1 MKESV
6 SNFKKTVIA
15 YIVDK
20 KITDE
25 KEIDKVISAM
35 AESPL
40 FKDLTDADKLLIRN
54 QIHSEYSITLDKGVA
69 IVSEYK
75 PWFMN
80 RKKELSM
87 KYWDRYKQYL
97 LNDKGF
103 TGPTVNTMDD
113 VSDELT
119 DLLGDPTVSNF
130 QRRGLIIGDV
140 QSGKTANYSGLICK
154 AADAGY
160 KVIVL
165 LTGTIE
171 KLRKQ
176 TQQRIDEAFT
186 GMDSNAMIKQKVS
199 VEVGVGKYDKS
210 LKAVSFTSKTSDFNA
225 KQASNLGLSLNSLN
239 DPVIFVIKKNV
250 NALSK
255 LNDWFKTFNVNGNNK
270 IDASL
275 LMVDDE
281 SDNASINTNP
291 EDKDPTRTN
300 DLIVKM
306 LSMFNKASY
315 VGFTATP
322 FANIF
327 IDPDSDE
334 DMKNENLFPKDYI
347 YSLNA
352 PSNYIGAR
360 NIFADNAKYQYMLKK
375 IKDAEEFYPINH
387 NKEYIISDLAPS
399 LREAINVFLLANV
412 VRDLRGDISTHRS
425 MIVNIS
431 RFVNC
436 QDQVYELIN
445 NYLKEIQNS
454 VRLYC
459 MLNERDAIQD
469 SNILFLK
476 KIYNSEYPNVEFDW
490 NTIQN
495 NLYNS
500 IASIQVNIVNQKNY
514 GTLNYEDNEE
524 NGLRTIAVG
533 GLSLS
538 RGLTLE
544 GLIVSYFYRNSK
556 MYDTLMQMGRWF
568 GYRKNY
574 EDLCRI
580 YMSQENIDWYEYISE
595 ATDELRRDVK
605 RMRDMNLTPE
615 AFGFRVRND
624 VDTLLV
630 TARNKMRTSKE
641 IKMNV
646 SLSSELVETPY
657 IYDDNT
663 KNQIN
668 IQSINSLISDLI
680 EEGYLPDTSSKKFGF
695 RNIDKKH
702 IIKLLEQIDFPI
714 ANSHFDALSIAKF
727 INNYE
732 GNELNKWDILFAS
745 GSGNSYN
752 VYKDININM
761 VQRSFDIKNKLIR
774 INKSKIR
781 LGNPGDPK
789 FGLTD
794 QQINLVEEEFKKDH
808 LNVKSIS
815 NKCYFSP
822 SIIRNPLL
830 IIYPV
835 ELKQNEEYKTDINK
849 TLMGIAI
856 GIPNLTDEKTKYA
869 IYKVNKIFDTLGD
882 IDYGDEE

>member
-1 MKESV
+1 
-6 SNFKKTVIA
+6 
-15 YIVDK
+15 
-20 KITDE
+20 
-25 KEIDKVISAM
+25 
-35 AESPL
+35 
-40 FKDLTDADKLLIRN
+40 
-54 QIHSEYSITLDKGVA
+54 
-69 IVSEYK
+69 
-75 PWFMN
+75 
-80 RKKELSM
+80 
-87 KYWDRYKQYL
+87 
-97 LNDKGF
+97 
-103 TGPTVNTMDD
+103 
-113 VSDELT
+113 
-119 DLLGDPTVSNF
+119 
-130 QRRGLIIGDV
+130 
-140 QSGKTANYSGLICK
+140 
-154 AADAGY
+154 
-160 KVIVL
+160 
-165 LTGTIE
+165 
-171 KLRKQ
+171 
-176 TQQRIDEAFT
+176 
-186 GMDSNAMIKQKVS
+186 
-199 VEVGVGKYDKS
+199 
-210 LKAVSFTSKTSDFNA
+210 
-225 KQASNLGLSLNSLN
+225 
-239 DPVIFVIKKNV
+239 
-250 NALSK
+250 
-255 LNDWFKTFNVNGNNK
+255 
-270 IDASL
+270 
-275 LMVDDE
+275 MVDDE

-306 LSMFNKASY
+306 LSIFNKANY

-360 NIFADNAKYQYMLKK
+360 NIFVENAKYQYMLKE

-387 NKEYIISDLAPS
+387 NKEYILSDLAPS

-436 QDQVYELIN
+436 QDQIYELIN

-454 VRLYC
+454 ARLYC
-459 MLNERDAIQD
+459 KLNEKDAIQD

-490 NTIQN
+490 TIIQN

-595 ATDELRRDVK
+595 ATDELRNDIK
-605 RMRDMNLTPE
+605 KMRELNLTPLH
-615 AFGFRVRND
+615 FGLRVRND
-624 VDTLLV
+624 PDALLV
-630 TARNKMRTSKE
+630 TARNKMRTSKI
-641 IKMNV
+641 IKKNI
-646 SLSSELVETPY
+646 SLSGSIVETPY
-657 IYDDNT
+657 FYNDNV

-668 IQSINSLISDLI
+668 IQSANNLVSRLIK
-680 EEGYLPDTSSKKFGF
+680 ENNFRDTNSKKLGF
-695 RNIDKKH
+695 KDVDKEH
-702 IIKLLEQIDFPI
+702 IINLLEHVDFPS
-714 ANSHFDALSIAKF
+714 ANIKFDALSIAKF

-732 GNELNKWDILFAS
+732 GNELSKWDVLFVN

-752 VYKDININM
+752 LYNDININM
-761 VQRSFDIKNKLIR
+761 NQRKFEMTNKLIKL
-774 INKSKIR
+774 NKSR
-781 LGNPGDPK
+781 LGNPSDPK
-789 FGLTD
+789 FGLDKD
-794 QQINLVEEEFKKDH
+794 QIESAEKEFKETHPKG
-808 LNVKSIS
+808 KSIS
-815 NKCYFSP
+815 GDCYFYA
-822 SIIRNPLL
+822 SINRKPLL
-830 IIYPV
+830 IIYPI
-835 ELKQNEEYKTDINK
+835 ELKPKEDEKIDLINPVIG
-849 TLMGIAI
+849 LSI

-869 IYKVNKIFDTLGD
+869 IYQVNKIYDALGD